1 LISGR
6 IIPQMIIISKNDKM
20 EEYIKLKELID
31 SLEKDLL
38 KFLNKGN
45 SSAGTR
51 VTLGMRAVK
60 QQANILRGEVLRI
73 KKERKK

>member
-1 LISGR
+1 
-6 IIPQMIIISKNDKM
+6 MINKNDKM
-20 EEYIKLKELID
+20 EEYIKLKELVE

-60 QQANILRGEVLRI
+60 EQANILRNEVLRI
-73 KKERKK
+73 KRERKR

>member
-1 LISGR
+1 
-6 IIPQMIIISKNDKM
+6 MIIISKKGKM
-20 EEYIKLKELID
+20 EEYIKLKELVE

-60 QQANILRGEVLRI
+60 QQADILRKEVLRI
-73 KKERKK
+73 KRETKK